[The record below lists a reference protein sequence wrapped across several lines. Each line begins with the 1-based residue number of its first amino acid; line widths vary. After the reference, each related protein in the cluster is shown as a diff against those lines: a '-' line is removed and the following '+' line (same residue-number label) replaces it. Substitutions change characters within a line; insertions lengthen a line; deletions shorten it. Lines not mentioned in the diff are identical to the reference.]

1 MLFVD
6 FKLLEE
12 LKLIPIDE
20 PEHRVEEQYQQW
32 RLSKVN
38 HEIKL
43 RTRQQVTLWQQFADC
58 L

>member
-12 LKLIPIDE
+12 LKLISIDE

-32 RLSKVN
+32 RLRKVN

-43 RTRQQVTLWQQFADC
+43 RIRQQVTLWQQFADC